1 VIGKGCQGHGCTEAE
16 NIRVAY
22 LGKKGLVNGAMS
34 FMRLLSPEDKPKLG
48 QVVNAIKEELEERVT
63 TRKKEL
69 EIEEIELRMEEEK
82 IDVTMPGLPS
92 SRSVGKRHPL
102 SITMEKAVEIFI
114 DLGYDTVRVTVVGYD
129 GEPATENQIIKKKML
144 ETIFPDLKTNNQGVA
159 TYKGIPLSTS
169 AGECIAQ
176 DNLANSPVG

>member
-1 VIGKGCQGHGCTEAE
+1 MIGKGAE

-22 LGKKGLVNGAMS
+22 LGKKGLANGAMS

-69 EIEEIELRMEEEK
+69 EIEEIELMEEEK

-92 SRSVGKRHPL
+92 SRSVGKRHPR

-144 ETIFPDLKTNNQGVA
+144 ETILPDLKTNNQGVA

-169 AGECIAQ
+169 AGKCIAQ